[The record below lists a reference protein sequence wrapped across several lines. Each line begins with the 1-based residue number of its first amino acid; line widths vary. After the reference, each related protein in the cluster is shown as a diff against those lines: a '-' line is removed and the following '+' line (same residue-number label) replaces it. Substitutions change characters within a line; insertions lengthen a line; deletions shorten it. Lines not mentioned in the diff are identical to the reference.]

1 MLVKGTNDELDVVSI
16 ELAIARN
23 RCQQVPTASNLDL
36 PALRGT
42 AQLRVHKSTSS
53 HRTECQSEVVKL
65 EWVGL
70 LPSMSQEPSL
80 NENVSTINWVVDA
93 CMLTV

>member
-42 AQLRVHKSTSS
+42 ARLRVHKSTSS
-53 HRTECQSEVVKL
+53 HIEQSVKVKL

-70 LPSMSQEPSL
+70 LPSMAQEPSL
-80 NENVSTINWVVDA
+80 NESMSTINWVVDA